1 MTHAASAT
9 APWPWPDDAAGRVVV
24 LGPWSLSVGGVSVG
38 GERLAGPRGVT
49 FLARLA
55 WSAGE
60 VVDRETL
67 ADALWGHDRP
77 ATWQSSLRNL
87 VSASRKAV
95 ADLPGVRLATLP
107 TGLLLDVEGGVVVD
121 AALLAAGRDD
131 VEAHRRAGGLA
142 AALDGARRLLHSS
155 TGAVGVDLAGPWA
168 ERLRRSVEE
177 DRVRLALLGSETALR
192 LGDAEQAVELAR
204 LALTLRPREE
214 SGYQALM
221 RAQHAIGDRAAALDS
236 YTELRE
242 LLREEF
248 GSTPSQ
254 ATEEVFLDV
263 LRHEEAGAVRDRRRS
278 LPFATGRLRLID
290 TTQPLVGRADDL
302 ERAVDHL
309 LDPRAASAVLLLSGP
324 AGIGKT
330 RLAAAVAA
338 RAHAAGAMVL
348 HGRADSRV
356 AAPYAT
362 VAEALDSHLGLLGP
376 QELADLAG
384 NHTSVL
390 ARYLPTCR
398 SLWPA
403 AEPTGSSR
411 LERLHAETALI
422 DLLAR
427 LAAAGPTL
435 LVLDDLQWSSTTT
448 THLLEALQRGPGI
461 PGLSVLALQR
471 PGSSDDAPPPPAA
484 RRPAPDGA
492 LATAQAGRLLAGSD
506 ETGPPTDGRPLRIS
520 LGPLDRDAVARL
532 VDEVAAPGASPSPAG
547 QRDEDRAAVT
557 ALTDAVWRIGAG
569 HPLVTTSLLRSRA
582 TGLVQLA
589 RPTGWGPLT
598 QELVTALPHD
608 TAAVLRV
615 AAAADGP
622 VTPSAVAGATGL
634 TVAGVTAIMTGAVG
648 LGILSPVATSPAASS
663 GPGPAPTA
671 AVGTT
676 LTAVVAT
683 AVRETMSAAEIE
695 ALRERLADA
704 AADHSPESVSAPLV
718 AAPARRPS
726 RREWTRQV
734 RSAVPAMRSAI
745 DRGEYLSAVS
755 TGLDAF
761 HLLEQAGDPDEGARW
776 QLQILLGEAWRALG
790 DERAHATLDDVVDE
804 ARRAGDVLTMA
815 EAALAFT
822 ATGTGTDE
830 AHLSDALLALYEE
843 VLAELGDG
851 EPGLRARLLGHLGT
865 AYGWR
870 QSSEKAAEATTTAIA
885 LAEELGDADTLI
897 SVYTTGRRALAG
909 SGLVDHQEFFE
920 QRLLQLTADY
930 NDPPTTVRTA
940 IWQFESQVQ
949 RGRGEDLE
957 TLLSPDET
965 ALRMV
970 RDTGSRHS
978 LLYSRA
984 ALHLL
989 RGDLELADA
998 AIEEAAEVG
1007 RRNSAA
1013 ATIVEAIRLIQL
1025 MLLRFEQGRLAEV
1038 RAELAAFC
1046 ATQDVPEWWGSMAF
1060 ADAAIGLDAEIPHEL
1075 DVFFTGFDRAGAR
1088 IAIPHGLAAL
1098 MATPVRRFGQ
1108 VERARR
1114 LYGVLLPA
1122 SGTGGYVGCFSGPID
1137 HSLGVLADCLGDL
1150 PAARRHF
1157 SDAADFCRRLGA
1169 PLWLE
1174 RCDAELAALDLRE
1187 A

>member
-1 MTHAASAT
+1 MTHAVTAI

-24 LGPWSLSVGGVSVG
+24 LGPWSLTVDGVTVGAD
-38 GERLAGPRGVT
+38 RLAGPRGVT
-49 FLARLA
+49 LLARLA

-67 ADALWGHDRP
+67 AAAVWGADRP

-87 VSASRKAV
+87 VAASRKAIG
-95 ADLPGVRLATLP
+95 DLPGVRLETL
-107 TGLLLDVEGGVVVD
+107 TAGLLLDVDGTVVTD
-121 AALLAAGRDD
+121 AALLATGRAE
-131 VEAHRRAGGLA
+131 VEAHRRAGNLA
-142 AALDGARRLLHSS
+142 AALDGAQRLLRSS
-155 TGAVGVDLAGPWA
+155 AGALAVDIVGPWA
-168 ERLRRSVEE
+168 ETVRRTVSD

-204 LALTLRPREE
+204 LALSLRPREE
-214 SGYQALM
+214 AGHQALM
-221 RAQHAIGDRAAALDS
+221 RAQHAVGDRAAALDT

-254 ATEEVFLDV
+254 ATQDVFLDI
-263 LRHEEAGAVRDRRRS
+263 LRHEEAGAVRDRRRL

-290 TTQPLVGRADDL
+290 STQPLVGRAAELD
-302 ERAVDHL
+302 RAVEHL
-309 LDPRAASAVLLLSGP
+309 LGPRATTSVLVLTGT

-338 RAHAAGAMVL
+338 RAHAAGTMVL

-390 ARYLPTCR
+390 SRYLPSCR

-403 AEPTGSSR
+403 VEPTGSNR
-411 LERLHAETALI
+411 LERLHAETALC

-427 LAAAGPTL
+427 LADAGPTL

-448 THLLEALQRGPGI
+448 VRLVEALLRGPDV
-461 PGLSVLALQR
+461 PGLAVLALQR
-471 PGSSDDAPPPPAA
+471 PGTEDDALPNPTHPPPGEGLD
-484 RRPAPDGA
+484 RP
-492 LATAQAGRLLAGSD
+492 TEGRLLRMD
-506 ETGPPTDGRPLRIS
+506 
-520 LGPLDRDAVARL
+520 LGPLDRDAVDRL
-532 VDEVAAPGASPSPAG
+532 VHEVAASATSATSPTGDERAG
-547 QRDEDRAAVT
+547 QREEERASVA

-569 HPLVTTSLLRSRA
+569 HPLVTTTLLRSRA

-589 RPTGWGPLT
+589 RPTVWGPLT
-598 QELVTALPHD
+598 QELVTALPED
-608 TAAVLRV
+608 TAAVLRA

-622 VTPSAVAGATGL
+622 LTPSTVADATGL
-634 TVAGVTAIMTGAVG
+634 SAASVAAIMTGAVG
-648 LGILSPVATSPAASS
+648 LGILSPGAISPT
-663 GPGPAPTA
+663 GA

-676 LTAVVAT
+676 LNSVVAA
-683 AVRETMSAAEIE
+683 AVRETMSAAELE
-695 ALRERLADA
+695 ALRERLNDA
-704 AADHSPESVSAPLV
+704 AALGSGDDAPPAPLV
-718 AAPARRPS
+718 PAPTRRPS

-734 RSAVPAMRSAI
+734 RAAVPSMRSAI

-755 TGLDAF
+755 TGLAAF
-761 HLLEQAGDPDEGARW
+761 HLLERADDPDEQVRW

-790 DERAHATLDDVVDE
+790 DERAHATLHDVVDE

-843 VLAELGDG
+843 VLAGLGEG

-870 QSSEKAAEATTTAIA
+870 HSAEKAAEATTTAIA
-885 LAEELGDADTLI
+885 LAEELGDPDTLI

-909 SGLVDHQEFFE
+909 SGMVDHQEFFE

-949 RGRGEDLE
+949 RGRGDDLE

-989 RGDLELADA
+989 RGELEEADA

-1007 RRNSAA
+1007 RRNAAA

-1060 ADAAIGLDAEIPHEL
+1060 ADAAIGLDAEVPREL
-1075 DVFFTGFDRAGAR
+1075 DVFFTGFERAGAR

-1098 MATPVRRFGQ
+1098 MATPLRRFGQ

-1114 LYGVLLPA
+1114 LYDVLLPA

-1137 HSLGVLADCLGDL
+1137 HSLGVLADCLGDAA
-1150 PAARRHF
+1150 AARQHF
-1157 SDAADFCRRLGA
+1157 TAAADFCRRLGA

-1174 RCDAELAALDLRE
+1174 RCDAELAALDLRT